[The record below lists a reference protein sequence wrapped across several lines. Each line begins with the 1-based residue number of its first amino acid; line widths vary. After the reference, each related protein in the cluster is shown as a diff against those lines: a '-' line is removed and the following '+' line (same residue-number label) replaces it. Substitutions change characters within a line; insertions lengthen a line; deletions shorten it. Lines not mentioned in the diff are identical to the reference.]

1 MNTRSS
7 KSGAHKINDEI
18 RLLETSESLYQLEIS
33 YISQFMDLDEIKP
46 EQN

>member
-18 RLLETSESLYQLEIS
+18 RLETSESLYQLEIS